1 MYTHS
6 TFMYMLGNILGRPLA
21 PRNVDGRPDHV
32 EEFHDDLLVVLPP
45 PTYLCLNDLRN
56 HTRTIYRDTIYTLL
70 TLEGQKPI
78 SGQIGS
84 ALSNG
89 FGLIAQTVARA
100 SAALFCREDNRSRPS
115 PRSVEVIYPCE
126 VTARIS
132 SVVIDPILAVPA
144 DTVVTE

>member
-32 EEFHDDLLVVLPP
+32 EEFHDDLLVVLPF

-100 SAALFCREDNRSRPS
+100 SAALFCGRIIGLVHPPDLWRSFIHVRS
-115 PRSVEVIYPCE
+115 PHEYHQ
-126 VTARIS
+126 
-132 SVVIDPILAVPA
+132 L
-144 DTVVTE
+144 